1 VIGLVRKLLINTFVF
16 PITFYDLTDKRRK
29 QIMKTHKD
37 LDLWKDSMNMVVD
50 IYHITHNFPKEEL
63 YGLTSQ
69 IRRAAISIPAN
80 ISEGSAKNYPADFI
94 RYLRIAQ
101 GSLSEFETL
110 LLIAFQLN
118 YLDDISFKTI
128 QGKLFKINA
137 QLSGLIKSIPNKPH
151 T

>member
-1 VIGLVRKLLINTFVF
+1 MK
-16 PITFYDLTDKRRK
+16 
-29 QIMKTHKD
+29 KTHKD
-37 LDLWKDSMNMVVD
+37 LDLWKDSMDMVVE
-50 IYHITHNFPKEEL
+50 IYHITNNFPKEEL

-80 ISEGSAKNYPADFI
+80 ISEGSAKNYPAEFI

-110 LLIAFQLN
+110 LHIASQLN
-118 YLDDISFKTI
+118 YLDEITFKRI

-137 QLSGLIKSIPNKPH
+137 QLSGLIKSIASKLHNQNP
-151 T
+151 TL